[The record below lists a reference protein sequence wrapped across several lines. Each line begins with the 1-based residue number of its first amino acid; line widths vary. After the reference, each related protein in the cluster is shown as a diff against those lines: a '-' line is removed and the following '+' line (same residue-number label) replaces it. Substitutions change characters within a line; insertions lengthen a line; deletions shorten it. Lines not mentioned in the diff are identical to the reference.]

1 MSDESFKLV
10 MPVSDRDV
18 FNWVFKTSS
27 DTSFRAAYWIAFGPH
42 GPRAQTPPG
51 EGKQVFWYTM
61 GGLGVTAVLFFGIR
75 AGARGSPPTMTK
87 EYQEASD
94 AYLKVRPLLPVLT
107 CLDAVADNR
116 NYRRTTSSPSLV
128 SLPRTT
134 RVASW
139 SRASLPRSKRLF
151 NRKVLYYCIHEGAN
165 RVCHRR
171 RRSIIPTGRR
181 EGYTSFWSP
190 LIRSNDEK
198 RSLVPLF
205 YYSSVLVQRSYF
217 ICFTSLTLPC
227 SFLIISCPLGVC
239 SVKALLPNLE
249 NHW

>member
-1 MSDESFKLV
+1 
-10 MPVSDRDV
+10 
-18 FNWVFKTSS
+18 
-27 DTSFRAAYWIAFGPH
+27 
-42 GPRAQTPPG
+42 
-51 EGKQVFWYTM
+51 M

-151 NRKVLYYCIHEGAN
+151 NRKVLYCCIHERAN

-239 SVKALLPNLE
+239 SIKALLPNLE
-249 NHW
+249 THG